1 LTRQCSGITGKG
13 TRCTRHAEGSNGLCW
28 LHDPTRAEDR
38 RRAASKAGKSKPNR
52 ELLDIKS
59 RLVQL
64 SEDVLEGAVK
74 RADAAVAGQ
83 LLNYVTRVVSVEIK
97 VRETEEMEARLEE
110 LEAII
115 AHQQNQRRS
124 QTW

>member
-1 LTRQCSGITGKG
+1 MSGQCSGITRQGG
-13 TRCTRHAEGSNGLCW
+13 RCTRHAEGPNGLCW

-38 RRAASKAGKSKPNR
+38 RRAASKVGKSKPNR

-110 LEAII
+110 LETII